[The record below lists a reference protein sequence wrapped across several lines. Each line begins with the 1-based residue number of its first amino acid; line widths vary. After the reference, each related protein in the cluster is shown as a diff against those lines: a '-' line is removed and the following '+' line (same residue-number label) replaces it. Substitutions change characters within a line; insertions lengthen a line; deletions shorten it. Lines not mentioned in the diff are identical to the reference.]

1 MVVSTS
7 SFMDDE
13 IVQRLLRAEY
23 DHLVFEALQVGL
35 LKHNVRALDRTYTNT
50 RSRDSRSD
58 MLLEQADRLRR
69 SRLEAYSG
77 RKVDD
82 ILVETITRTIA
93 PFPRIRDNIF
103 GHSDSERDL
112 YPVIERYLRKLR
124 REGDLSEVHAT
135 YSRKDLP
142 VGNPDFICLR
152 TRRPRRLRSD
162 EVTAIDAK
170 ATLASLHGFY
180 SQASKYQKGC
190 DRVFLATTRWVAI
203 QEGEEHLKELLNGLG
218 VGLIAVDMTTGRCDT
233 RTSSSSDGA
242 RDKDTKQRLLRAL
255 A

>member
-7 SFMDDE
+7 SFSDDE

-23 DHLVFEALQVGL
+23 DHLIFEALLVGL
-35 LKHNVRALDRTYTNT
+35 LKHNVRELNQTYKST
-50 RSRDSRSD
+50 RSRDSRLD
-58 MLLEQADRLRR
+58 MLLEQADRLRK

-77 RKVDD
+77 RKTDD
-82 ILVETITRTIA
+82 ILVETITKAIA
-93 PFPRIRDNIF
+93 RFPRIRDHIF

-112 YPVIERYLRKLR
+112 YPVIEKYLRGLKR
-124 REGDLSEVHAT
+124 DGDFDEIRAT
-135 YSRKDLP
+135 YNRKDLP

-152 TRRPRRLRSD
+152 KRRLRSD

-170 ATLASLHGFY
+170 ATLASLHDFY
-180 SQASKYQKGC
+180 SQASKYQKAC

-203 QEGEEHLKELLNGLG
+203 QEGEEHLTELLKGLG
-218 VGLIAVDMTTGRCDT
+218 AGLIAVDMNAERCDT
-233 RTSSSSDGA
+233 LISSSSDGA
-242 RDKDTKQRLLRAL
+242 RDKEMKQRLLRAL